1 MLFQFVVPPP
11 IQPRPQLPAS
21 VRGGL
26 FDSLDLGIVVAIGG
40 SLFAHTALMCV
51 AMIPDWP
58 KPTLDEILAG
68 DFSPVQIQVVN
79 TEEVKAPEEDKSD
92 EGDRPAETGQGDQSA
107 AEAAAAADAAAAA
120 AAAAAETKQG
130 PQRTGP
136 APERVTIGGQSIS
149 QRQFGELQAKIEN
162 TLSLENILGGGS
174 GGPEMG
180 ISEQF
185 GGASAA
191 VTGLADA
198 LAGAVGTSD
207 GGGGAGGS
215 YTTVAGNLVNGPS
228 VGSVGGGGTAP
239 VGPVVVPNRVE
250 ATQVEKQ
257 EVKKGKVRTSGGTPA
272 GGTGSMRGSVFASK
286 LQGKRGAIEACYNN
300 ALVRDPTLAGD
311 LTFII
316 VINQQGSVNVDVERN
331 ESSLDA
337 AGVTSCIV
345 GKLRT
350 MNFSASPPT
359 GGDFRVRLPVSF
371 IAP

>member
-1 MLFQFVVPPP
+1 
-11 IQPRPQLPAS
+11 
-21 VRGGL
+21 
-26 FDSLDLGIVVAIGG
+26 
-40 SLFAHTALMCV
+40 
-51 AMIPDWP
+51 
-58 KPTLDEILAG
+58 
-68 DFSPVQIQVVN
+68 
-79 TEEVKAPEEDKSD
+79 
-92 EGDRPAETGQGDQSA
+92 
-107 AEAAAAADAAAAA
+107 
-120 AAAAAETKQG
+120 
-130 PQRTGP
+130 
-136 APERVTIGGQSIS
+136 VTIGGQSLS
-149 QRQFGELQAKIEN
+149 QRQFGDLQAKIEN

-207 GGGGAGGS
+207 GGAGGGGS
-215 YTTVAGNLVNGPS
+215 YTTVAGNLVEGPA
-228 VGSVGGGGTAP
+228 VGSVGAGGTAA
-239 VGPVVVPNRVE
+239 VGPAVVPNRVE
-250 ATQVEKQ
+250 ATKVETK
-257 EVKKGKVRTSGGTPA
+257 EIKKGKVRTSGGAPA
-272 GGTGSMRGSVFASK
+272 GGSGRMSADAFRTTLGR
-286 LQGKRGAIEACYNN
+286 KRGAIEACYNN

-337 AGVTSCIV
+337 AGVTTCIV